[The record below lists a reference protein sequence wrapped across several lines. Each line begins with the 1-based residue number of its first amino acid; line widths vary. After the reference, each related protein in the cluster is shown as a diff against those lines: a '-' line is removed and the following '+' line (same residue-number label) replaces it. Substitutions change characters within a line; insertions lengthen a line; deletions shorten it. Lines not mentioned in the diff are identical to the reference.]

1 MARATKKILRTNI
14 SGRDVVKMGA
24 QIPGLFIGLTGGT
37 DRKSRSNYLNKEV
50 RRLGV

>member
-1 MARATKKILRTNI
+1 LRTNI

-37 DRKSRSNYLNKEV
+37 GSLEATI
-50 RRLGV
+50 